1 MSKWFNGRSKLGL
14 VAILA
19 AAALAA
25 CGRNDQTDDAT
36 TVRPQTIVEPETRV
50 DPVPQ
55 EEPAV
60 VRQSWRAANDAAR
73 NTVGNL
79 RVSIETIRGG
89 PLVFAFANGVTIR
102 AQPTDVVPS
111 DARSGV
117 GGQSFAAVFGGDPR
131 VDTHL
136 YRVLDENVSQSAGHG
151 LCGPQHTKYLAVSEF
166 VDSAGRWVFK
176 VAAFQGERPPGAA
189 SGEDPQLCTAF
200 AYTAAP

>member
-1 MSKWFNGRSKLGL
+1 MSKWFSARSRG
-14 VAILA
+14 
-19 AAALAA
+19 ALAA
-25 CGRNDQTDDAT
+25 ILIAAAPAACNRSDQTDQGPI
-36 TVRPQTIVEPETRV
+36 VRPQTVVEPETRV

-60 VRQSWRAANDAAR
+60 VRQAWRATNDAAR

-79 RVSIETIRGG
+79 RVSIESVRGG

-102 AQPTDVVPS
+102 AQPTDVAPS
-111 DARSGV
+111 DTRSGV
-117 GGQSFAAVFGGDPR
+117 PNESFAAVLNGDPR

-151 LCGPQHTKYLAVSEF
+151 LCGAQHTKYLAVSEY

-176 VAAFQGERPPGAA
+176 VAAFQGERQPGAA